1 MALTPIVKLVDLYEN
16 FLFTF
21 DLSKILFISRL
32 NRYRHDLLENGFGV
46 EWMDDN
52 DENHSKNSV
61 ISVRSVFNNH
71 NTRLPAHIWRSLAKV
86 IIKYR

>member
-1 MALTPIVKLVDLYEN
+1 MALTPIVKVVDLYEICFSYLN
-16 FLFTF
+16 
-21 DLSKILFISRL
+21 KIDSFFR

-61 ISVRSVFNNH
+61 ISVRSVYNNH
-71 NTRLPAHIWRSLAKV
+71 NTRLPAQIWRSLAKV
-86 IIKYR
+86 I